1 LLTIVVDMLRRR
13 PAAENPPLSATRT
26 NAVRLVSRSIAASD
40 YPLTRDNASG
50 FNRIIRSRRSLHL
63 PNSTEPAFRGRRP
76 VQEDAMSDL
85 SYVADSL
92 VKTGLRPSRRTVK
105 RAALGLAV
113 ALGVAGAAEFGYG
126 YLTTGRYLES
136 TDDAYVKADSTIIS
150 PKVSGYIAQV
160 LVGDNEPVKS
170 GQLLARIDD
179 RDFRT
184 ALKQAQAD
192 VAGSEAA
199 VRNLDA
205 QIALQQPLIEQG
217 TADIAAADANLKFAQ
232 EERARYDDLMRTGS
246 GTIQRAQQTDAALRE
261 KIAQLQHGKSGLL
274 AAERKVDVLTTDRAK
289 AVAQLD
295 RARAVEQQAALNL
308 SYTEITAPVD
318 GTVGARSL
326 RVGQYVQAGTQ
337 LMAVVPLDA
346 VYVVANFK
354 ETQLTHV
361 RNGQPVEIR
370 IDSFHATKL
379 KGHVDSLSP
388 ASGLEF
394 ALLPPDNATGNF
406 TKIVQ
411 RVPVKIVLDDHS
423 LSGLLRPGMS
433 AEPTVDTKATVL
445 AEREASSKVA
455 ADAASARSHG
465 G

>member
-1 LLTIVVDMLRRR
+1 
-13 PAAENPPLSATRT
+13 
-26 NAVRLVSRSIAASD
+26 
-40 YPLTRDNASG
+40 
-50 FNRIIRSRRSLHL
+50 
-63 PNSTEPAFRGRRP
+63 
-76 VQEDAMSDL
+76 MSDL
-85 SYVADSL
+85 SYVTDLQAKNS
-92 VKTGLRPSRRTVK
+92 LRPSRQAIK
-105 RAALGLAV
+105 RAALALV
-113 ALGVAGAAEFGYG
+113 LALGIAGAADFGYG
-126 YLTTGRYLES
+126 YLTHGRYLET

-160 LVGDNEPVKS
+160 LVGDNEKVKA
-170 GQLLARIDD
+170 GQLLAVIDD

-184 ALKQAQAD
+184 ALDQANAD
-192 VAGSEAA
+192 VAASEAA

-205 QIALQQPLIEQG
+205 QITLQQPVIEQG
-217 TADIAAADANLKFAQ
+217 TADVAAAEANLKFAQ
-232 EERARYDDLMRTGS
+232 EEQQRYDGLMKTGS

-261 KIAQLQHGKSGLL
+261 KVAQLQHGKSGLL
-274 AAERKVDVLTTDRAK
+274 AAQRKVDVLTTDRAK

-295 RARAVEQQAALNL
+295 HARAVAQQAELNL
-308 SYTEITAPVD
+308 SYTKISAPVD

-326 RVGQYVQAGTQ
+326 RVGQFVQAGTQ
-337 LMAVVPLDA
+337 LMAVVPLEA

-361 RNGQPVEIR
+361 RDGQPVEIR
-370 IDSFHATKL
+370 IDGFHETRL
-379 KGHVDSLSP
+379 RGHVDSLSP

-411 RVPVKIVLDDHS
+411 RVPVKIVLDDHT

-445 AEREASSKVA
+445 AERQVNSRLASDVA
-455 ADAASARSHG
+455 LTKANG

>member
-1 LLTIVVDMLRRR
+1 M
-13 PAAENPPLSATRT
+13 A
-26 NAVRLVSRSIAASD
+26 
-40 YPLTRDNASG
+40 
-50 FNRIIRSRRSLHL
+50 
-63 PNSTEPAFRGRRP
+63 
-76 VQEDAMSDL
+76 DL
-85 SYVADSL
+85 SYAADLST
-92 VKTGLRPSRRTVK
+92 KISLRPSRQAIR
-105 RAALGLAV
+105 RAALGLAL
-113 ALGVAGAAEFGYG
+113 ALGVAGLADFGYG

-136 TDDAYVKADSTIIS
+136 TDDAYVQADSTIVS

-160 LVGDNEPVKS
+160 LVGDNQPVKA

-184 ALKQAQAD
+184 ALDQAHAD
-192 VAGSEAA
+192 VAASEAA

-205 QIALQQPLIEQG
+205 QIALQQPMIEQQ
-217 TADIAAADANLKFAQ
+217 TADIAAAEANLQFAQ
-232 EERARYDDLMRTGS
+232 QEQARYDGLMKSGS

-274 AAERKVDVLTTDRAK
+274 AAQKKVDVLTTDRAK

-295 RARAVEQQAALNL
+295 HARAVEQQMALNL
-308 SYTEITAPVD
+308 SYTKISAPVD

-326 RVGQYVQAGTQ
+326 RVGQFVQAGTQ

-370 IDSFHATKL
+370 IDSFHGTRL
-379 KGHVDSLSP
+379 RGHVDSLAP

-411 RVPVKIVLDDHS
+411 RVPVKIVLDDRS
-423 LSGLLRPGMS
+423 LTGLLRPGMS

-445 AEREASSKVA
+445 AEQEAKSRLALDVA
-455 ADAASARSHG
+455 LARPNG

>member
-1 LLTIVVDMLRRR
+1 
-13 PAAENPPLSATRT
+13 
-26 NAVRLVSRSIAASD
+26 VS
-40 YPLTRDNASG
+40 N
-50 FNRIIRSRRSLHL
+50 
-63 PNSTEPAFRGRRP
+63 
-76 VQEDAMSDL
+76 Q
-85 SYVADSL
+85 SYVADL
-92 VKTGLRPSRRTVK
+92 HAKTGLRPSRQVIK
-105 RAALGLAV
+105 RAALALAV
-113 ALGVAGAAEFGYG
+113 ALGVAAGAYFGYG
-126 YLTTGRYLES
+126 YFTTGRYLES

-150 PKVSGYIAQV
+150 PKVSGYISQV
-160 LVGDNEPVKS
+160 LVGDNQTVKA
-170 GQLLARIDD
+170 GQMLARIDD

-184 ALKQAQAD
+184 ALEQAQAD

-205 QIALQQPLIEQG
+205 QLALQQPIIEQG
-217 TADIAAADANLKFAQ
+217 TADVAAAEANLKFAQ
-232 EERARYDDLMRTGS
+232 EERARYDELMKSGS

-261 KIAQLQHGKSGLL
+261 KTAQVQHNQSGLL
-274 AAERKVDVLTTDRAK
+274 AARRKVDVLSTDRAR

-295 RARAVEQQAALNL
+295 HARAVAQQAALNL

-354 ETQLTHV
+354 ETQLTNV
-361 RNGQPVEIR
+361 RDGQPVELR
-370 IDSFHATKL
+370 VDGFHATTL

-423 LSGLLRPGMS
+423 LNGLLRPGMS
-433 AEPTVDTKATVL
+433 AEPTVNTKATV
-445 AEREASSKVA
+445 VA
-455 ADAASARSHG
+455 ARQAQRRLASDNAFVRANGS
-465 G
+465 

>member
-1 LLTIVVDMLRRR
+1 MAI
-13 PAAENPPLSATRT
+13 
-26 NAVRLVSRSIAASD
+26 
-40 YPLTRDNASG
+40 
-50 FNRIIRSRRSLHL
+50 
-63 PNSTEPAFRGRRP
+63 
-76 VQEDAMSDL
+76 
-85 SYVADSL
+85 SYVAD
-92 VKTGLRPSRRTVK
+92 VNTKMRLRPSRRAIK
-105 RAALGLAV
+105 RAALVLAL
-113 ALGVAGAAEFGYG
+113 AAGVAGAADFGYG

-136 TDDAYVKADSTIIS
+136 TDDAYVKADSTIVS
-150 PKVSGYIAQV
+150 PKVSGYLAEV
-160 LVGDNEPVKS
+160 LVGDNETVKA
-170 GQLLARIDD
+170 GQVLARIDD

-184 ALKQAQAD
+184 ALNQAHAD
-192 VAGSEAA
+192 VAGAEAA

-205 QIALQQPLIEQG
+205 QIALQQPVIAQE
-217 TADIAAADANLKFAQ
+217 TADIAGAEANLQFAQ
-232 EERARYDDLMRTGS
+232 EEQARSEGLMKTGA

-261 KIAQLQHGKSGLL
+261 KVALLQHGRSGLL
-274 AAERKVDVLTTDRAK
+274 AAERKVEVLNTERAK

-295 RARAVEQQAALNL
+295 RSRAAAAQAALNL
-308 SYTEITAPVD
+308 SYSEVKAPVG

-326 RVGQYVQAGTQ
+326 RVGQFVQAGTQ

-354 ETQLTHV
+354 ETQLTHM

-370 IDSFHATKL
+370 IDSFHAVRL
-379 KGHVDSLSP
+379 RGHVDSLAP

-445 AEREASSKVA
+445 AERDAKSRLASDVA
-455 ADAASARSHG
+455 PARPNG

>member
-1 LLTIVVDMLRRR
+1 MA
-13 PAAENPPLSATRT
+13 P
-26 NAVRLVSRSIAASD
+26 
-40 YPLTRDNASG
+40 
-50 FNRIIRSRRSLHL
+50 
-63 PNSTEPAFRGRRP
+63 
-76 VQEDAMSDL
+76 L
-85 SYVADSL
+85 SYVADL
-92 VKTGLRPSRRTVK
+92 HAKGGLRLSWQAVK
-105 RAALGLAV
+105 RAVLALTLA
-113 ALGVAGAAEFGYG
+113 LCVAGASYFGYD
-126 YLTTGRYLES
+126 YITTGQYLES
-136 TDDAYVKADSTIIS
+136 TDDAYVKADSTIVS
-150 PKVSGYIAQV
+150 PKVSGYIVRV
-160 LVGDNEPVKS
+160 LVADNELVTA

-184 ALKQAQAD
+184 ALDSAHAD
-192 VAGSEAA
+192 VASSEAA
-199 VRNLDA
+199 VRNFDA
-205 QIALQQPLIEQG
+205 QIALQQPVIAQE
-217 TADIAAADANLKFAQ
+217 TADIAGAEANLQFAQ
-232 EERARYDDLMRTGS
+232 EEQARSEGLMKTGA

-261 KIAQLQHGKSGLL
+261 KVALLQHGRSGLL
-274 AAERKVDVLTTDRAK
+274 AAERKVEVLNTERAK

-295 RARAVEQQAALNL
+295 RSRAAAAQAALNL
-308 SYTEITAPVD
+308 SYSEVKAPVG

-326 RVGQYVQAGTQ
+326 RVGQFVQAGTQ

-354 ETQLTHV
+354 ETQLTHM

-370 IDSFHATKL
+370 IDSFHAVRL
-379 KGHVDSLSP
+379 RGHVDSLAP

-445 AEREASSKVA
+445 AERDAKSRLASDVA
-455 ADAASARSHG
+455 PARPNG